1 MSAKIRRI
9 VGWTL
14 VGLLAL
20 FIVFNF
26 QPVRVNFWY
35 LLKVEVPAA
44 LLIFLSA
51 ALGAGAVYALRF
63 LRDLRKDKAPPP

>member
-1 MSAKIRRI
+1 MSAKVRRI
-9 VGWTL
+9 VGWSL

-20 FIVFNF
+20 FILFNF

-51 ALGAGAVYALRF
+51 GLGAGAVYALRY
-63 LRDLRKDKAPPP
+63 LRDLRKPPAP